1 MLKQI
6 IVSVLMLT
14 ASIHSNADSI
24 NETNTNQA
32 TLKENHVICGSV
44 YFMRVM
50 VSLAQQNNSEDAK
63 PIFEQKRCTVVPDF
77 IQVQVLGKISTY
89 KHTYYKVTF
98 TPPTENPKQI
108 TGWVW
113 EGSLIPGTGTEV

>member
-6 IVSVLMLT
+6 IVSALLLFT
-14 ASIHSNADSI
+14 AMHSNADSI
-24 NETNTNQA
+24 DETNTDQA
-32 TLKENHVICGSV
+32 TLKENHVICNSV

-50 VSLAQQNNSEDAK
+50 VSLAQQDNSEDAK
-63 PIFEQKRCTVVPDF
+63 PIFKQKRCTVIPDF
-77 IQVQVLGKISTY
+77 VQVQVLGKISTY

-98 TPPTENPKQI
+98 SPPIEKQRQI